1 MKTHTI
7 FFFKKNS
14 IKKNCN
20 EKVTS
25 RNMNDFEII
34 FIGNQSFTRKNIKPS
49 LLKILYLYQANIK
62 LEVLILSI
70 NTSKIFMNLGVYLK
84 YNCL

>member
-7 FFFKKNS
+7 FFFLKKNS
-14 IKKNCN
+14 IQNCN

-25 RNMNDFEII
+25 RIINDFEII
-34 FIGNQSFTRKNIKPS
+34 FIGNQSFTRKNIKPP

-62 LEVLILSI
+62 LEVLILSNNI
-70 NTSKIFMNLGVYLK
+70 SKIFINLSVYLE